1 MFFVLSKVLASL
13 AVPSNI
19 ILGIGML
26 GMLLLLTRFRRAGVR
41 LMVASLLITLAVGLL
56 PIGRGLIALMED
68 RFPPGKEAG
77 PPITGIIVLGGP
89 IDSRMSVLR
98 GMISVNGDVE
108 RLIEGAALARRH
120 PDARL
125 VFTGGNPSLTH
136 DDPPE
141 SFFAGKLLE
150 QLGVPASRL
159 VLEDKSRNTEEN
171 AVFTKRLVDP
181 KPGERWLL
189 VTSALHMPRSVGVF
203 RKAGFAVEPYP
214 VAWHTLPGA
223 DIWSVPRD
231 LLNGLGSLDAVAH
244 ELVGLVV
251 YRLTG
256 RSSELFPGPLP
267 DAKDCCAK
275 SNGPA

>member
-1 MFFVLSKVLASL
+1 MITALISELPPLHSGSLGGSKASESEIVGRYADTMGL
-13 AVPSNI
+13 PRTRL
-19 ILGIGML
+19 IL
-26 GMLLLLTRFRRAGVR
+26 
-41 LMVASLLITLAVGLL
+41 
-56 PIGRGLIALMED
+56 ED
-68 RFPPGKEAG
+68 R
-77 PPITGIIVLGGP
+77 
-89 IDSRMSVLR
+89 
-98 GMISVNGDVE
+98 
-108 RLIEGAALARRH
+108 
-120 PDARL
+120 
-125 VFTGGNPSLTH
+125 
-136 DDPPE
+136 
-141 SFFAGKLLE
+141 
-150 QLGVPASRL
+150 
-159 VLEDKSRNTEEN
+159 SRNTREN
-171 AVFTKRLVDP
+171 ALFSARIVQP

>member
-1 MFFVLSKVLASL
+1 MFFVLSKVLAFL

-19 ILGIGML
+19 ILGIGVL
-26 GMLLLLTRFRRAGVR
+26 GM
-41 LMVASLLITLAVGLL
+41 L
-56 PIGRGLIALMED
+56 PIGRGLIALLED

-77 PPITGIIVLGGP
+77 PSITGFIVLGGP

-98 GMISVNGDVE
+98 GMISVGGDVE
-108 RLIEGAALARRH
+108 RLIEGAALAQRH
-120 PDARL
+120 PAARL
-125 VFTGGNPSLTH
+125 VFTGGNPSLLH

-141 SFFAGKLLE
+141 SFFAAQLFE

-159 VLEDKSRNTEEN
+159 TLEDKSRNTEEN

-189 VTSALHMPRSVGVF
+189 VTSAMHMPRSVGVF
-203 RKAGFAVEPYP
+203 RKAGFPVEPYP
-214 VAWHTLPGA
+214 VAWQTLPGA
-223 DIWSVPRD
+223 NLLSVPRD
-231 LLNGLGSLDAVAH
+231 LLNGLGSLDAVSH

-251 YRLTG
+251 YWLTG

-267 DAKDCCAK
+267 DSKDCCAK
-275 SNGPA
+275 PG

>member
-1 MFFVLSKVLASL
+1 MFFVLSKVLVFL

-19 ILGIGML
+19 ILGIGIL
-26 GMLLLLTRFRRAGVR
+26 GLILLLTRFRRSGVR
-41 LMVASLLITLAVGLL
+41 LMVACLLLLLIVGLL
-56 PIGRGLIALMED
+56 PIGTALIAMLEN

-89 IDSRMSVLR
+89 IDSRMSARR
-98 GMISVNGDVE
+98 GSLSITGEVE

-120 PDARL
+120 PAARL
-125 VFTGGNPSLTH
+125 VFTGGNNSLFGT
-136 DDPPE
+136 DPPE
-141 SFFAGKLLE
+141 SFYAAQLFE
-150 QLGVPASRL
+150 QLGVPPARL
-159 VLEDKSRNTEEN
+159 VLEDKSRNTDEN

-189 VTSALHMPRSVGVF
+189 VTSAAHMPRAMGVF

-214 VAWHTLPGA
+214 VDWHTLPDGNLLHA
-223 DIWSVPRD
+223 PRY
-231 LLNGLGSLDAVAH
+231 LLSGVGTLDAASH
-244 ELVGLVV
+244 ELVGLLI

-267 DAKDCCAK
+267 EANDCCAK
-275 SNGPA
+275 PQ